1 MNMKKIGYY
10 KPRIVVRY
18 DLTGISPTISW
29 SLMPGTGEP
38 NPFDMFDGEHS
49 HKFFRYHFFKEKPMS
64 SMNTGYHDEPEK
76 NLLLIL
82 GTKCQLGMKPSKQGR
97 SLQVNLMVLCFCS
110 SLLNSHLLERVAQPL
125 TRQDLIFLPTSKL
138 GKTWKREFTSP
149 KTLGGSS
156 QHYVGYI
163 PLASGIT
170 D

>member
-1 MNMKKIGYY
+1 M
-10 KPRIVVRY
+10 RY

-125 TRQDLIFLPTSKL
+125 TRQDVIFLTNLQTWWLIPGIFKWVISHLQVESLIKPTSPRK
-138 GKTWKREFTSP
+138 E
-149 KTLGGSS
+149 
-156 QHYVGYI
+156 
-163 PLASGIT
+163 SGT
-170 D
+170 